1 MTKNLSQNI
10 LATVCYYDCLDY
22 PLTAFEV
29 WKYMIGIT
37 NYELNEITDDA
48 GSEKF
53 SLKDVINELEANDLK
68 KYIEEYRGFYFLK
81 GRKNL
86 VLERIKREKISA
98 AKIKKLRRVVWLLRL
113 VPFVRMIGVTGRLAM
128 KNAENSSDWDILVVL
143 KKGKIW
149 TGRTL
154 VTLLIH
160 LIGKRRHDGKIKDR
174 VCLNYFITDQS
185 LEIITK
191 DLFSSNEYSFMFP
204 LYDPVRNVS
213 RGLPRPGKNLKNLSG
228 VVLCPIPVSNGVD
241 TGGVFRKFQFQNRWI
256 KNFRPNYQPEE
267 IGNLRIIKDSWL
279 SQTSRTLGEAL
290 FGFDF
295 LEKWLRKWEKG
306 KIMRNPKTREKG
318 GLIIAS
324 DEKLIFLP
332 EPQGPEVF
340 EKFQEKLNKLT
351 SDI

>member
-86 VLERIKREKISA
+86 VPERIKREKISA

-128 KNAENSSDWDILVVL
+128 KNAEEKSDWDILVIL
-143 KKGKIW
+143 KGGKIW

-154 VTLLIH
+154 VTLLVH
-160 LIGKRRHDGKIKDR
+160 LIGKRRHKNKIKDR
-174 VCLNYFITDQS
+174 VCLNYFITGDS
-185 LEIITK
+185 LEISTR
-191 DLFSSNEYSFMFP
+191 DLYSSNEYYFTFP
-204 LYDPVRNVS
+204 LFDADIFKKFR
-213 RGLPRPGKNLKNLSG
+213 LK
-228 VVLCPIPVSNGVD
+228 
-241 TGGVFRKFQFQNRWI
+241 NRWI
-256 KNFRPNYQPEE
+256 KNFKPNYQPEE

-279 SQTSRTLGEAL
+279 SRTSRTLGEAL

-340 EKFQEKLNKLT
+340 ERFKNEINKINALT
-351 SDI
+351 N

>member
-1 MTKNLSQNI
+1 MSDNLSQNI
-10 LATVCYYDCLDY
+10 LATICYYDCLDY

-29 WKYMIGIT
+29 HKYLTTHNQPASPVGGQPT
-37 NYELNEITDDA
+37 THPLRQEL
-48 GSEKF
+48 SETSNPQRF
-53 SLKDVINELEANDLK
+53 SLGDVIKMLEGDDLK
-68 KYIEEYRGFYFLK
+68 KYIGEHRGFYFLK

-98 AKIKKLRRVVWLLRL
+98 AQIKKLRRVVWLLRL

-128 KNAENSSDWDILVVL
+128 KNAEEKSDWDILVIL
-143 KKGKIW
+143 KGGKIW

-154 VTLLIH
+154 VTLLVH
-160 LIGKRRHDGKIKDR
+160 LIGKRRHKNKIKDR
-174 VCLNYFITDQS
+174 VCLNYFITGDS
-185 LEIITK
+185 LEISTR
-191 DLFSSNEYSFMFP
+191 DLYSSNEYYFTFP
-204 LYDPVRNVS
+204 LFDADIFKKFR
-213 RGLPRPGKNLKNLSG
+213 LK
-228 VVLCPIPVSNGVD
+228 
-241 TGGVFRKFQFQNRWI
+241 NRWI
-256 KNFRPNYQPEE
+256 KNFKPNYQPEE

-279 SQTSRTLGEAL
+279 SRTSRTLGEAL

-295 LEKWLRKWEKG
+295 LEKWLRKWAKG

-340 EKFQEKLNKLT
+340 ERFKNEINKINALT
-351 SDI
+351 N